1 MVLNKRIFW
10 VAGVFICL
18 LSLCFERLVFAEE
31 KTEKIADVN
40 FAPGKEVR
48 VDINTKLMDSG
59 HFMVY
64 VPIDY
69 NDEQDWPVIFFYP
82 GQGGKPM
89 TWPFKHIT
97 EGKGFI
103 VVGMGY
109 TTNDNGP
116 MNEGQ
121 YIDYMKRERRSLLEV
136 KRYLSEHLKIDE
148 KRLFVSG
155 CSKGGWHTAALLE
168 GSPKIWAGAVIF
180 AAGRTRAVNLLTSGA
195 AKQALRGKPVYI
207 GAGETDANLSA
218 AKKAVTYYEKI
229 GAKVTFEE
237 YKGQGHICS
246 PPDPKIL
253 YSWLIEN
260 SSAANTQSDKTN

>member
-1 MVLNKRIFW
+1 MISNKYTAR
-10 VAGVFICL
+10 VSLA
-18 LSLCFERLVFAEE
+18 LCFFVVGTLFAAGN
-31 KTEKIADVN
+31 KEKIADVN
-40 FAPGKEVR
+40 FVPGQEVS
-48 VDINTKLMDSG
+48 VDINTKLMESG

-69 NDEQDWPVIFFYP
+69 NDNQDWPVIFFYP
-82 GQGGKPM
+82 GQGGRPM
-89 TWPFKHIT
+89 TWPFKQLS

-121 YIDYMKRERRSLLEV
+121 YIGYMKRERRTLLEV
-136 KRYLSEHLKIDE
+136 KRHLAEHLKIDE
-148 KRLFVSG
+148 ERFFVTG

-168 GSPKIWAGAVIF
+168 STPKIWTGAVIF
-180 AAGRTRAVNLLTSGA
+180 AAGRTRAVNLLASGA
-195 AKQALRGKPVYI
+195 AKRALRGKPIYI

-218 AKKAVTYYEKI
+218 AKKAVTYYERI

-237 YKGQGHICS
+237 YKGQGHICD
-246 PPDPKIL
+246 PPNPKSL
-253 YSWLIEN
+253 YNWLIEN
-260 SSAANTQSDKTN
+260 SSMKEAQSNQKDSGGK